1 MSNET
6 AFSLANALVFPQW
19 LLMIIAPR
27 WLVTQWLTRKLVV
40 PALLAVLYA
49 YYLFTSTGGSLN
61 FMSFASL
68 KGVMTLFQQGGERVM
83 LAGWIHYLAF
93 DLVAGCWIL
102 RDAKRY
108 SIAHAWLIPCL
119 LFCFMLG
126 PIGLLLYVV
135 VRGVKPYPDS
145 KPSSARLR

>member
-19 LLMIIAPR
+19 LLMLAAPT
-27 WLVTQWLTRKLVV
+27 WPVTRWLTRTLIV
-40 PALLAVLYA
+40 PALLAVLYG
-49 YYLFTSTGGSLN
+49 YYLFTSTGGAFD
-61 FMSFASL
+61 FMSFATLS
-68 KGVMTLFQQGGERVM
+68 GVMTLFRQGGEQVM

-102 RDAKRY
+102 RDAQQHG
-108 SIAHAWLIPCL
+108 IAHGWLIPCL

-126 PIGLLLYVV
+126 PLGMLLYVI
-135 VRGVKPYPDS
+135 VRGVNGIRPK
-145 KPSSARLR
+145 A

>member
-1 MSNET
+1 MSNEI

-19 LLMIIAPR
+19 LLMIVAPR
-27 WLVTQWLTRKLVV
+27 WVVTQWLTRTLLV

-49 YYLFTSTGGSLN
+49 WYLFTSTGGSLD
-61 FMSFASL
+61 FMSFATL
-68 KGVMTLFQQGGERVM
+68 KGVTMLFQQGGEQVM

-102 RDAKRY
+102 RDAGQH
-108 SIAHAWLIPCL
+108 SIAHGWVIPCL

-126 PIGLLLYVV
+126 PLGLLLYVL
-135 VRGVKPYPDS
+135 VRAS
-145 KPSSARLR
+145 NRPSSFSARPK

>member
-1 MSNET
+1 MSNEI

-19 LLMIIAPR
+19 LLMLAAPN
-27 WLVTQWLTRKLVV
+27 WSVTRWLTRTLIV
-40 PALLAVLYA
+40 PALLAVLYG

-61 FMSFASL
+61 FMSFATL
-68 KGVMTLFQQGGERVM
+68 KGVMTLFQQGGEQVM

-102 RDAKRY
+102 RDAHQH
-108 SIAHAWLIPCL
+108 SIAHGWLIPCL

-126 PIGLLLYVV
+126 PLGMLLYVV
-135 VRGVKPYPDS
+135 VRGINGMKSGV
-145 KPSSARLR
+145 

>member
-19 LLMIIAPR
+19 LLMLAAPR
-27 WLVTQWLTRKLVV
+27 WRVTQWLMRTMLV

-49 YYLFTSTGGSLN
+49 YYLFAGTGGSLD
-61 FMSFASL
+61 FTSFSTL

-102 RDAKRY
+102 RDAQQRG
-108 SIAHAWLIPCL
+108 IAHGWLIPCL

-126 PIGLLLYVV
+126 PLGMLLYVLVKLV
-135 VRGVKPYPDS
+135 VGQKQ
-145 KPSSARLR
+145 PSVG

>member
-1 MSNET
+1 MSNEI

-19 LLMIIAPR
+19 LLMIVAPR
-27 WLVTQWLTRKLVV
+27 WRVTQWLTRTLLV
-40 PALLAVLYA
+40 PALLAVMYA
-49 YYLFTSTGGSLN
+49 YYLFSSTGGSFD

-102 RDAKRY
+102 RDAQQY
-108 SIAHAWLIPCL
+108 NVAHGWLIPCL
-119 LFCFMLG
+119 LCCFMLG
-126 PIGLLLYVV
+126 PLGMLLYVV
-135 VRGVKPYPDS
+135 VRGG
-145 KPSSARLR
+145 RGLRE